1 MKLSIFSFASIILIS
16 FSLIPVSD
24 PMNTDD
30 ILNIA
35 MTGMLS
41 VEHDLHQVYNDP
53 GPLPSINTVFDANKT
68 MY

>member
-1 MKLSIFSFASIILIS
+1 
-16 FSLIPVSD
+16 
-24 PMNTDD
+24 MNPDD

-41 VEHDLHQVYNDP
+41 VEHDMHQGFNDP
-53 GPLPSINTVFDANKT
+53 GPLPSINTVFDAKN

>member
-1 MKLSIFSFASIILIS
+1 MLDNVSRIMLWHIRTLFA
-16 FSLIPVSD
+16 D
-24 PMNTDD
+24 NMNPDD

-41 VEHDLHQVYNDP
+41 VEHDMHQGFNDP
-53 GPLPSINTVFDANKT
+53 GPLPSINTVFDAKN